1 MQNGHEGV
9 FFRSTWK
16 GYPIDSMMGPAV
28 PQLAGKKEV
37 IEAVT
42 KKANETLEKRIEHE
56 LSRVMK

>member
-1 MQNGHEGV
+1 MVMKEYSSGLHG
-9 FFRSTWK
+9 K
-16 GYPIDSMMGPAV
+16 GIDSMMGPAV